1 MAVRQ
6 TSSRHRTIGSF
17 HKAIRFITLSV
28 YQLITMPEG
37 SYIEGADTT
46 LLYKKT
52 LNTLAPVSN
61 IWRFFTE
68 METCRYQAKLV
79 FER

>member
-1 MAVRQ
+1 
-6 TSSRHRTIGSF
+6 
-17 HKAIRFITLSV
+17 
-28 YQLITMPEG
+28 MPEG